1 MSGGSS
7 HQDPYDLN
15 ALLHGSDLT
24 PQARRAVFDVIASG
38 LIEGDIPSRESVVDL
53 IELAAGR
60 LDGDEC
66 RRRIIA
72 RYASKS

>member
-1 MSGGSS
+1 VSGGSS

-53 IELAAGR
+53 IEVAAGR

-66 RRRIIA
+66 RRRIIG
-72 RYASKS
+72 RYASHS